1 MVGHEVATA
10 REPER
15 AILVGMALPGNSS
28 WDVEDTL
35 NELALLA
42 DTAGA
47 QVVDRMVQQRERT
60 DPAFFIGRG
69 KAEELA
75 RRVKQMNAQVVIF
88 DDDLSPAQY
97 KNLEELAGVSVIDR
111 SRLILDIFAGRAK
124 TRESQTQVELAQL
137 NYLLP
142 RLTRRWTHLSRQ
154 AGHGG
159 TTGGIGTRG
168 PGETQLEVD
177 RRALRGRIGVLT
189 RALNRIARR
198 RVLGRKQR
206 TDTFRVSLVGYTN
219 AGKSTLMRALSGADV
234 LVEDRLFATLDSTT
248 RRVYLGYNREILLT
262 DTVGF
267 IRKLPHHLVASFRS
281 TLEEAVDADL
291 LLHVV
296 DVSHPKCEEQI
307 AAVYE
312 TLEGL
317 GIAEYPALMAFN
329 KIDRFHDPGTQ
340 RRLQTE
346 FPDGIWISAQEDQGL
361 DDLKLA
367 IYDRL
372 EGERILMD
380 LRIPQSEG
388 KLLSELYRVGEILST
403 AYEGNDV
410 FLEVKLSHQNV
421 RRLLPDGKFRIKRR
435 IESLPVQP

>member
-1 MVGHEVATA
+1 MAGHEVITA

-28 WDVEDTL
+28 WDTNDTL

-47 QVVDRMVQQRERT
+47 QVVDRMVQERESI

-75 RRVKQMNAQVVIF
+75 LRVKQMNAQVVIF
-88 DDDLSPAQY
+88 DDDLSPAQF
-97 KNLEELAGVSVIDR
+97 KNLEELAGVNVIDR
-111 SRLILDIFAGRAK
+111 SRLILDIFAVRAK
-124 TRESQTQVELAQL
+124 TREAQTQVELAQL

-177 RRALRGRIGVLT
+177 RRALRSRIGVLT
-189 RALNRIARR
+189 KALKRIARR

-206 TDTFRVSLVGYTN
+206 ADTFRISLVGYTN

-248 RRVYLGYNREILLT
+248 RRVYLGYNREILLS

-281 TLEEAVDADL
+281 TLEEVVDADL

-296 DVSHPKCEEQI
+296 DVSHPKCREQI
-307 AAVYE
+307 AAVNE
-312 TLEGL
+312 TLQGL
-317 GIAEYPALMAFN
+317 GIAEYPTLMAFN
-329 KIDRFHDPGTQ
+329 KIDRFHDPGMQ
-340 RRLQTE
+340 RHMQAE

-361 DDLKLA
+361 DDLRLA

-372 EGERILMD
+372 EGERTLMD

-410 FLEVKLSHQNV
+410 FLEVKLNHENA

-435 IESLPVQP
+435 IENLPVRP

>member
-1 MVGHEVATA
+1 MAVHEIITS

-28 WDVEDTL
+28 WDTDDTL

-47 QVVDRMVQQRERT
+47 QVVGRMVQERESI

-75 RRVKQMNAQVVIF
+75 VRVKQLRAQVVIF
-88 DDDLSPAQY
+88 DDDLSPAQF
-97 KNLEELAGVSVIDR
+97 KNIEEVAGANVIDR

-124 TRESQTQVELAQL
+124 TREAQTQVELAQL

-177 RRALRGRIGVLT
+177 RRALRSRIGVLT

-206 TDTFRVSLVGYTN
+206 TDTYRISLVGYTN

-234 LVEDRLFATLDSTT
+234 FVEDRLFATLDSTT
-248 RRVYLGYNREILLT
+248 RRVYLGYNREVLLT

-296 DVSHPKCEEQI
+296 DVSHPMCEEQI
-307 AAVYE
+307 GAVHE
-312 TLEGL
+312 TLQGL
-317 GIAEYPALMAFN
+317 GIAEYPTLMAFN
-329 KIDRFHDPGTQ
+329 KIDQFHDPSMQG
-340 RRLQTE
+340 RLRAGY
-346 FPDGIWISAQEDQGL
+346 PDGIWISAQETRGL
-361 DDLKLA
+361 DDLRWA

-372 EGERILMD
+372 EGERKVMQ
-380 LRIPQSEG
+380 LRVPQAEG
-388 KLLSELYRVGEILST
+388 KLLSELYRVGEILNT
-403 AYEGNDV
+403 TYKGNDV
-410 FLEVKLSHQNV
+410 FLEIKLSRQNA
-421 RRLLPDGKFRIKRR
+421 RRLLPDGRFRIKR
-435 IESLPVQP
+435 

>member
-1 MVGHEVATA
+1 MAVHEIITS

-28 WDVEDTL
+28 WDTNDAL

-47 QVVDRMVQQRERT
+47 QVVDRMVQEREGI

-75 RRVKQMNAQVVIF
+75 LRVKQLRAQVVIF
-88 DDDLSPAQY
+88 DDDLSPAQF
-97 KNLEELAGVSVIDR
+97 KNLEEVAGANVIDR

-124 TRESQTQVELAQL
+124 TREAQTQVELAQL

-177 RRALRGRIGVLT
+177 RRALRSRIGVLT

-206 TDTFRVSLVGYTN
+206 TDTFRISLVGYTN

-234 LVEDRLFATLDSTT
+234 FVEDRLFATLDSTT
-248 RRVYLGYNREILLT
+248 RRVYLGYNREVLLT

-296 DVSHPKCEEQI
+296 DVSHPMCEEQI
-307 AAVYE
+307 EAVHE
-312 TLEGL
+312 TLQGL
-317 GIAEYPALMAFN
+317 GIAEYPTLMAFN
-329 KIDRFHDPGTQ
+329 KIDQFQDPSMQ
-340 RRLQTE
+340 RRLRAGY
-346 FPDGIWISAQEDQGL
+346 PDGIWISAQEARGL
-361 DDLKLA
+361 DDLRWA

-372 EGERILMD
+372 EGERKVMQ
-380 LRIPQSEG
+380 LRVPQAEG
-388 KLLSELYRVGEILST
+388 KLLSELYRVGEILNT
-403 AYEGNDV
+403 TYKGNDV
-410 FLEVKLSHQNV
+410 FLEIKLSRQNA
-421 RRLLPDGKFRIKRR
+421 RRLLPDGRFQIKR
-435 IESLPVQP
+435 